1 MKGEALG
8 MIETYGLAALIAA
21 ADGAAKTAD
30 VQIYTYEKADAG
42 ILTVYIIGDVSSVSE
57 AVEAGAFIARSM
69 GKLLHCSII
78 PRPDADVLPLIKF
91 RHLLP
96 SLPRGPAGRPP
107 LLRKERSDNPASIG

>member
-1 MKGEALG
+1 MRGEALG

-57 AVEAGAFIARSM
+57 AVEAGASIARSM
-69 GKLLHCSII
+69 GRLLHRSVI
-78 PRPDADVLPLIKF
+78 PRPDPDVLPHIKSKQ
-91 RHLLP
+91 RPAAEP
-96 SLPRGPAGRPP
+96 SKKPRRTSAASSLG
-107 LLRKERSDNPASIG
+107 KE